1 MKVSVQIRRLI
12 VATFACAAVVF
23 GVTFLVG
30 SGRAQAG
37 ERQVTHTCSAADRQF
52 LNTVSSNMAQLAY
65 WSDSLVHE
73 DVAPGVVV
81 KQARAE
87 AAQVDATR
95 PTDPTLEQTRGLLR
109 SMLTSYSRAIAAKVH
124 GGNAGVPMRTAYML
138 ANGAHDLLAAAQPDL
153 AVARVRSGAAP
164 PLRTGSPSRSR

>member
-1 MKVSVQIRRLI
+1 MVLTVQIRRLI
-12 VATFACAAVVF
+12 AATLTCAVVVF
-23 GVTFLVG
+23 GGTFLVG

-37 ERQVTHTCSAADRQF
+37 QRHLSHTCSAPDRQF
-52 LNTVSSNMAQLAY
+52 LNTVSTNMMQLAY
-65 WSDSLVHE
+65 WSDALVQN
-73 DVAPGVVV
+73 DVEPAVVV

-109 SMLTSYSRAIAAKVH
+109 AMFTAYARAIAVKTH

-138 ANGAHDLLAAAQPDL
+138 ANGVHDLLARAQPEL
-153 AVARVRSGAAP
+153 ASRGCDPAVL
-164 PLRTGSPSRSR
+164 LR